1 MVFWKLLKRDTSLLK
16 QGSCEGIP
24 RLVKVGP
31 LFLSMRGSR
40 VCATSEATALLEQ
53 SILLRLK
60 LKQQEKQCE
69 SPLLNH
75 SPGLVSLLRIYFS
88 ILQMVCCFPCG
99 LAIAVP

>member
-1 MVFWKLLKRDTSLLK
+1 MK
-16 QGSCEGIP
+16 QGSSEGIP

-31 LFLSMRGSR
+31 LFLSVPGSR
-40 VCATSEATALLEQ
+40 VCAKSEAAALLEQ

-88 ILQMVCCFPCG
+88 ILQMVLLFSLWSSYCRA
-99 LAIAVP
+99 LRTL